1 MAMLQKMPFT
11 FPNTF
16 PNVILVFFSKLKSGV
31 SVNNISRYHYLLGAQ
46 EALLGNAIKN
56 DVENTMDYKNRFE
69 NSQFKIEY
77 ENVKRIIEANNFQ
90 QTCRNIFETERR
102 SLDFPWFQVS
112 SYALVFSYFV
122 SDSFN

>member
-16 PNVILVFFSKLKSGV
+16 PKGVLVFFSKLKSGV

-69 NSQFKIEY
+69 NSQLKVEY

-90 QTCRNIFETERR
+90 QTCRNISETERR

-112 SYALVFSYFV
+112 SYALVWPPGV
-122 SDSFN
+122 A